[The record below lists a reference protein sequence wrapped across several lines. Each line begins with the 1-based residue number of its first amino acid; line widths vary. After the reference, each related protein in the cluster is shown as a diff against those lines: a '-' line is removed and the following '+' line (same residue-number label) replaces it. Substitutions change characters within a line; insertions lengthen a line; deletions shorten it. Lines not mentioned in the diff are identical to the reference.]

1 MQPIKT
7 EKQTVL
13 LQGLSI
19 TPLKNSIS
27 VPVYMKELR
36 VDFTDFKEEMDY
48 NVAISSSAKEI
59 LDYLSKLKIMFQDAL
74 MFFEGSFE
82 LMLFPDDINE
92 NSKKQRVYSFK
103 KANILIYKMAIQ
115 CITQTIEY
123 IKYSFENN
131 ILFENIKQLSKYVIV
146 GKTCK
151 AIDIV
156 ELGYALYYTGFF
168 MNRTGEVLLLYD
180 FILNLGRHF
189 GTEIINLR
197 QRIIELQRRVKN
209 PFVFLQ
215 KLINSLVN
223 NLKHQK

>member
-7 EKQTVL
+7 EKQTEL

-19 TPLKNSIS
+19 TPLKKTIT

-36 VDFTDFKEEMDY
+36 VDLTDFQQEMDY
-48 NVAISSSAKEI
+48 NVAISTSAKEI

-82 LMLFPDDINE
+82 LLLFPDDINE
-92 NSKKQRVYSFK
+92 NCKKQRAYSFK

-115 CITQTIEY
+115 CINQTIDN

-131 ILFENIKQLSKYVIV
+131 ILFENIKQLSKYVIINE
-146 GKTCK
+146 TCNP
-151 AIDIV
+151 IDIV

-168 MNRTGEVLLLYD
+168 INRTGEALILRD
-180 FILNLGRHF
+180 FIENFGRFF
-189 GTEIINLR
+189 GIEIKNLR
-197 QRIIELQRRVKN
+197 QRLQELRVRIKS
-209 PFVFLQ
+209 PLVFLQ
-215 KLINSLVN
+215 QLMNTLII
-223 NLKHQK
+223 NLKHEK